1 MTDST
6 STASTASI
14 FNLPNNLTIAR
25 ILMIPLFVA
34 IAYWPPALGIGV
46 PMISDNAIANIGM
59 NMEAFSDSLFRH
71 LLLTFLFILAAI
83 TDWLDGYL
91 ARKMNITSAFGRFLD
106 PVADKLMVAAAL
118 IILVQWHPNIIMSIA
133 AIVIISREIAV
144 SALREWMAELGNR
157 TSVAVSYVGKLK
169 TAFQMIAIIV
179 LLLNWESLEILGYVL
194 MIAAVILTLWSMMIY
209 MKAAW
214 PYLKQN

>member
-1 MTDST
+1 MGK
-6 STASTASI
+6 I
-14 FNLPNNLTIAR
+14 KQ
-25 ILMIPLFVA
+25 
-34 IAYWPPALGIGV
+34 
-46 PMISDNAIANIGM
+46 
-59 NMEAFSDSLFRH
+59 FSYLV
-71 LLLTFLFILAAI
+71 FILAAV

-91 ARKMNITSAFGRFLD
+91 ARKLNQSSAFGRFLD

-118 IILVQWHPNIIMSIA
+118 IVLVQWHPNIVMAIS

-169 TAFQMIAIIV
+169 TTFQMIAIIV
-179 LLLNWESLEILGYVL
+179 LLLNWESLETLGYAL
-194 MIAAVILTLWSMMIY
+194 MVVAVILTLWSMMIY
-209 MKAAW
+209 LRAAW